1 MGTVCQDLFQVLACI
16 SSFCLG
22 AFVHVVCSPSYA
34 RCSSLLIILGFVLN
48 INVCFLHQTG
58 SSQRAGTVSLPAT
71 EMFNKYCQM
80 SVQMISLNL
89 HHYKGALFPPF

>member
-1 MGTVCQDLFQVLACI
+1 MLCVPLAMPD
-16 SSFCLG
+16 
-22 AFVHVVCSPSYA
+22 AV
-34 RCSSLLIILGFVLN
+34 LLIILGIVLN
-48 INVCFLHQTG
+48 ISACFLHQTG